1 MKIPKPDI
9 EFEIEKQNRESN
21 ARVRALLE
29 AEGRPDLVAELDQRI
44 RDVNLGLTQARN
56 VWHSISPA
64 QRTLL
69 TLMMQ
74 VGSKLIR
81 EEKTSF
87 YDLVAGP
94 KVERRVTRRP
104 TVRSLISRDLLCCEG
119 GAFDPE
125 AVVVLTENARFV
137 FEKGRV
143 SGS

>member
-9 EFEIEKQNRESN
+9 EFEIGKRNRESN

-29 AEGRPDLVAELDQRI
+29 AEGRPDLVEELDQRI
-44 RDVNLGLTQARN
+44 RDVSLGLTRAMN

-69 TLMMQ
+69 Q
-74 VGSKLIR
+74 AGSKLVR
-81 EEKTSF
+81 QEKTSY
-87 YDLVAGP
+87 YDLVAGV
-94 KVERRVTRRP
+94 KVEHRVTRLP
-104 TVRSLISRDLLCCEG
+104 TVRSLIARDLLCCEG

-143 SGS
+143 SGR